1 MRTAWRTC
9 PVCLHSQAMTRR
21 QDLVAGLRGIAEMT
35 VGWVVWWVGTIIVAA
50 SIIGALWLIVAG
62 L

>member
-1 MRTAWRTC
+1 
-9 PVCLHSQAMTRR
+9 MTRR
-21 QDLVAGLRGIAEMT
+21 QDLAAGLRNLAEMT

-50 SIIGALWLIVAG
+50 IIIGILGLIAVG